1 MPMIKQQHDRKVGI
15 KMDIEE
21 IMIDFLLN
29 KANEEQ
35 IEEFFGY
42 APHGFSREDIED
54 NLGQMPD
61 DVFDELIEELIL

>member
-1 MPMIKQQHDRKVGI
+1 MIKQQHDRKVGI

>member
-1 MPMIKQQHDRKVGI
+1 MIKQQHDRKVGI

-21 IMIDFLLN
+21 MMIDFLLN

-61 DVFDELIEELIL
+61 DVFDELVEELIL

>member
-1 MPMIKQQHDRKVGI
+1 MVKQQHDRKVGV

-21 IMIDFLLN
+21 MMIDFLLN

-61 DVFDELIEELIL
+61 DVFDELVEELIL

>member
-1 MPMIKQQHDRKVGI
+1 MRMIKQQHDRKVGI

>member
-54 NLGQMPD
+54 NLRQMPD

>member
-1 MPMIKQQHDRKVGI
+1 MRIIKQQHDRKVGI

>member
-1 MPMIKQQHDRKVGI
+1 MIKQQHDRKVGI

-61 DVFDELIEELIL
+61 DVFDELAEELIL